1 MKSLASTAPGVCVR
15 NLREAWMSIFVW
27 NFPHLVVTSVLK
39 RSTCW
44 KLVSPNR
51 LHRLKA
57 FLCWNSVFGQT
68 GRAKLLWSFAPTRR
82 KCHALS
88 LQGSL
93 KSEPSLFRSIFETIS
108 ERKHLAGWFEES
120 LQRLRSFPEV
130 MRPCFIQGAMA
141 TDSEVSSRSLPGL
154 GEELKVYNG
163 CSTLFLLCRTNDISR
178 VKTGYCLS
186 PWCKMGQVA
195 LLRQSKPSERKWL
208 QVLVQTCY
216 CGVRFL
222 TSTAFQWAE
231 LDGQQLVCRVV
242 LAPTAG
248 SKSAELSAST
258 DCS

>member
-1 MKSLASTAPGVCVR
+1 MTYQISQLPS
-15 NLREAWMSIFVW
+15 
-27 NFPHLVVTSVLK
+27 
-39 RSTCW
+39 
-44 KLVSPNR
+44 R
-51 LHRLKA
+51 L
-57 FLCWNSVFGQT
+57 S
-68 GRAKLLWSFAPTRR
+68 

-195 LLRQSKPSERKWL
+195 LLRQSKPSERK
-208 QVLVQTCY
+208 
-216 CGVRFL
+216 
-222 TSTAFQWAE
+222 
-231 LDGQQLVCRVV
+231 
-242 LAPTAG
+242 
-248 SKSAELSAST
+248 
-258 DCS
+258 

>member
-1 MKSLASTAPGVCVR
+1 MTYQISQLPS
-15 NLREAWMSIFVW
+15 
-27 NFPHLVVTSVLK
+27 
-39 RSTCW
+39 
-44 KLVSPNR
+44 R
-51 LHRLKA
+51 L
-57 FLCWNSVFGQT
+57 S
-68 GRAKLLWSFAPTRR
+68 

-130 MRPCFIQGAMA
+130 MRPCLIQGAMA

-154 GEELKVYNG
+154 GEELKVYNS
-163 CSTLFLLCRTNDISR
+163 CSTLFLICRTDDIR
-178 VKTGYCLS
+178 LKTGYCLS

-195 LLRQSKPSERKWL
+195 LLRQSKPSERKWS

-216 CGVRFL
+216 CGARFL

-231 LDGQQLVCRVV
+231 LDGQQLVCRVL

-248 SKSAELSAST
+248 SKLQNSVLLQIVARWHLGSTWWKWMLLSLRIAPSLDT
-258 DCS
+258 GLL